1 MILKPGPTNN
11 IHQLMVI
18 ADKTRG
24 LSLTIIIL
32 TPIKY
37 LLISTLPKFNKL
49 TQSSQRMKNK
59 SSLGLHS
66 VHG

>member
-1 MILKPGPTNN
+1 
-11 IHQLMVI
+11 MVI